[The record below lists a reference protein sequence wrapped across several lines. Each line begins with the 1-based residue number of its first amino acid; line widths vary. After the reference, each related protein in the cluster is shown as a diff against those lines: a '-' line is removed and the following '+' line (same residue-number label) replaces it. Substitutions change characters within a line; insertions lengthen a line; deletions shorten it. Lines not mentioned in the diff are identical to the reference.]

1 MTVHE
6 YIRNF
11 ANDSDV
17 RLTSQDVAR
26 LASVLKT
33 AGFRGTLS
41 KLDQQKANPIL
52 ASRIGKIVGAEP
64 SKVRTADT
72 EVASIKD
79 EKSFKKID
87 ALVKQGK
94 CARCG
99 KPTDK
104 VRLADYDE
112 VMFCPE
118 CRTVLW

>member
-1 MTVHE
+1 MLVHE

-11 ANDSDV
+11 ANDSEV
-17 RLTSQDVAR
+17 TLTDQDVAR
-26 LASVLKT
+26 LAYNLKA
-33 AGFRGTLS
+33 AGFKNQLS
-41 KLDQQKANPIL
+41 STDMKLALPIL
-52 ASRIGKIVGAEP
+52 AKRIGRIVGESP
-64 SKVRTADT
+64 TKIRTADT

-79 EKSFKKID
+79 ESSFRKID
-87 ALVKQGK
+87 VLVKQGK

-104 VRLADYDE
+104 VRLADYEE